1 MTKENKNYIRI
12 LTGIII
18 IFLLLCF
25 HIDWY
30 VYATEEKGIESAGLE
45 IPQNVMDKQ
54 SGVARLVVYL
64 QDDKE
69 NSYYVRQGTG
79 VLIGDA
85 ANGQYVVTSNQL
97 IHMDSELLNKIV
109 RQNGLSVEEN
119 LTTCVDIVL
128 EVGTTVTVNVGDA
141 KNGEDFVVLGLE
153 NNING
158 VTGLSL
164 GESAS
169 VRQNDKLYIMG
180 YGGNEDIFGQT
191 TLSDLN
197 LQQAATMVSA
207 IEEDEITVDY
217 QPESGNIGSPV
228 FDADGYV
235 VGVLLIKEGTLYVK
249 PVDGIKDVLDVLGV
263 GYQGTDTSNHYNEVT
278 DDIAKELNELLLEC
292 ESLAVQSDVYTKKSI
307 DKLKTAITSAI
318 EVSSKE
324 NPTYDEYA
332 LAIENMN
339 KYKNKLHKKDYPV
352 RVFQVILLAGIL
364 VFLAINIRIK
374 GKIKQLRN
382 IGNKGSGDGIGNVVY
397 AKLIRLDTKQEIP
410 ISNVIFRIGQD
421 IEGMDYGIENNTTVS
436 RHHADI
442 MRKGTEFFILD
453 NNSTNHTYVNGEQA
467 MPGEFVKIKG
477 GDCIRLSDV
486 EFVFEV

>member
-141 KNGEDFVVLGLE
+141 K
-153 NNING
+153 
-158 VTGLSL
+158 
-164 GESAS
+164 
-169 VRQNDKLYIMG
+169 M
-180 YGGNEDIFGQT
+180 
-191 TLSDLN
+191 
-197 LQQAATMVSA
+197 
-207 IEEDEITVDY
+207 
-217 QPESGNIGSPV
+217 
-228 FDADGYV
+228 
-235 VGVLLIKEGTLYVK
+235 
-249 PVDGIKDVLDVLGV
+249 
-263 GYQGTDTSNHYNEVT
+263 
-278 DDIAKELNELLLEC
+278 AK
-292 ESLAVQSDVYTKKSI
+292 
-307 DKLKTAITSAI
+307 
-318 EVSSKE
+318 
-324 NPTYDEYA
+324 
-332 LAIENMN
+332 
-339 KYKNKLHKKDYPV
+339 
-352 RVFQVILLAGIL
+352 IL
-364 VFLAINIRIK
+364 
-374 GKIKQLRN
+374 
-382 IGNKGSGDGIGNVVY
+382 
-397 AKLIRLDTKQEIP
+397 
-410 ISNVIFRIGQD
+410 
-421 IEGMDYGIENNTTVS
+421 
-436 RHHADI
+436 
-442 MRKGTEFFILD
+442 
-453 NNSTNHTYVNGEQA
+453 
-467 MPGEFVKIKG
+467 
-477 GDCIRLSDV
+477 
-486 EFVFEV
+486 